1 MDFINQFQKMDFTL
15 TANLPPETL
24 IVDIGMGEGDFVK
37 HCLDIGASVVYGFE
51 ERDDLFITAE
61 NKLADYGKRVK
72 IYKQRICRSDLF
84 DNQDA
89 TRFDFI
95 VSHLP
100 RIDMLKISVGKDVY
114 PILLTSKHLDKIGSI
129 MGTTCEPTRHS
140 ILPTTSSEERVGQ
153 LHHPKMRDLK
163 KYLEINGFNVDV
175 VKEKKMFFAW
185 KNGGIPFFK

>member
-1 MDFINQFQKMDFTL
+1 MDFTL

-24 IVDIGMGEGDFVK
+24 IVDIGMGEGEFVK

-72 IYKQRICRSDLF
+72 LYKQRICRSDVF

-89 TRFDFI
+89 TRFDFV

-100 RIDMLKISVGKDVY
+100 RIDMLKISVGKEVY

-129 MGTTCEPTRHS
+129 MGSYSEAKNVYNHPRTA
-140 ILPTTSSEERVGQ
+140 SEEGVGQ
-153 LHHPKMRDLK
+153 LRHPKMSDLK

-175 VKEKKMFFAW
+175 VKEKKIFFAW
-185 KNGGIPFFK
+185 KNGGIPFFKYT

>member
-1 MDFINQFQKMDFTL
+1 MDFTL

-24 IVDIGMGEGDFVK
+24 IVDIGMGEGEFVK

-61 NKLADYGKRVK
+61 NKLADYGKRLK
-72 IYKQRICRSDLF
+72 LYKQRICRSDVF

-100 RIDMLKISVGKDVY
+100 RIDMLKISVGKEVY

-129 MGTTCEPTRHS
+129 MGTYGEPMTNR
-140 ILPTTSSEERVGQ
+140 IRPRTASEDRVGQ
-153 LHHPKMRDLK
+153 LRHPKMSDLK